1 MRKMCVIGTAPARQR
16 ADAAP
21 ICTTGWWRW
30 PECRRSL
37 VASSAVRVLLRSA
50 KHLFFAAKPPLA
62 RAGLGTDVRWPKPG
76 TVG

>member
-1 MRKMCVIGTAPARQR
+1 MCVIGTAPARQR

-21 ICTTGWWRW
+21 ICIYGVVGVTGVQTL
-30 PECRRSL
+30 L